1 MAVFEQRSE
10 LPVPADVA
18 YAWHAR
24 PGALQRLAPPW
35 EPVRVLEQR
44 GGLADGRVVLEVPL
58 GPFRQRWVAQH
69 RGAEPGRQFVDE
81 QVEGPFRRWVHTHAF
96 EPVGANH
103 CRYVD
108 RIEYELPGGAFG
120 ALAAGMVRSRLE
132 RTFRYRHATLAA
144 DLRAHLQLGSP
155 APMDIAITGSTGLIG
170 RSLVAMLTAL
180 GHRVRQLV
188 RRNPGPED
196 IRWDPA
202 EGPLPPGALEGA
214 GAVIHLAGEPIAGG
228 RWTPAKRRRILE
240 SRTRG
245 TGLLAEAIAGM
256 ATPPGALL
264 SASAVGIY
272 GDRGDQPLNEEA
284 RLRVGPDCSFVE
296 KVGHAWEAATEPAE
310 RAGVRVAR
318 TRLGIVLSPAGG
330 ALAEMLPPFRAG
342 LGGRLGSG
350 RQYTS
355 WIGIDDVLGA
365 IYHTIHTPALSG
377 PVNLTAPT
385 PVTNAQ
391 YTAVLAR
398 VLRRPAVL
406 PVPAHLLRLIFG
418 ELADELLLTGARVI
432 PERLAGTGYGFR
444 HRQLEEALRHVLGR

>member
-1 MAVFEQRSE
+1 MAVFEQQSE
-10 LPVPADVA
+10 LPVSADVA

-44 GGLADGRVVLEVPL
+44 GDLADGRVVLEVPL

-69 RGAEPGRQFVDE
+69 RGGVPGREFVDE
-81 QVEGPFRRWVHTHAF
+81 QVEGPFRRWVHSHLF

-120 ALAAGMVRSRLE
+120 ALAAGAVRRRLE

-155 APMDIAITGSTGLIG
+155 AAMGIAITGSTGLIG
-170 RSLVAMLTAL
+170 RSLVAMLTTL

-188 RRNPGPED
+188 RRTPGPGD
-196 IRWDPA
+196 VRWDPA
-202 EGPLPPGALEGA
+202 EGPVPPGALDGV

-228 RWTPAKRRRILE
+228 RWTPARRRRIEE

-245 TGLLAEAIAGM
+245 TRFLAEAMARM
-256 ATPPGALL
+256 ATPPVALV
-264 SASAVGIY
+264 SASAIGIY
-272 GDRGDQPLNEEA
+272 GDRGDQPLTEAA
-284 RLRVGPDCSFVE
+284 RLRVGPDCTFVE
-296 KVGHAWEAATEPAE
+296 KVGHAWEASTEPAE
-310 RAGVRVAR
+310 RSGVRVAR
-318 TRLGIVLSPAGG
+318 TRIGIVLSPAGG

-342 LGGRLGSG
+342 VGGRLGSG

-355 WIGIDDVLGA
+355 WIGIDDVIGG
-365 IYHTIHTPALSG
+365 IYHALLTPALVG
-377 PVNLTAPT
+377 PINLTAPT

-391 YTAVLAR
+391 FTAVLAR
-398 VLRRPAVL
+398 VLQRPAVL

-418 ELADELLLTGARVI
+418 ELADELLLAGARVI
-432 PERLAGTGYGFR
+432 PERLADTGYGFR
-444 HRQLEEALRHVLGR
+444 HVQLEGALRHLLGR

>member
-1 MAVFEQRSE
+1 MAVFEQQSE
-10 LPVPADVA
+10 LPVSADLA

-44 GGLADGRVVLEVPL
+44 GDLADGRVVLEVPL
-58 GPFRQRWVAQH
+58 GPFRRRWVARH
-69 RGAEPGRQFVDE
+69 RGAVPGREFVDE
-81 QVEGPFRRWVHTHAF
+81 QVEGPFRRWVHSHRF

-103 CRYVD
+103 CRYLD

-120 ALAAGMVRSRLE
+120 ALAAGVVRRRLE
-132 RTFRYRHATLAA
+132 RTFRYRHATLAG
-144 DLRAHLQLGSP
+144 DLRVHLQLGSP
-155 APMDIAITGSTGLIG
+155 APMSIAITGSTGLIG

-188 RRNPGPED
+188 RRHPGPED

-202 EGPLPPGALEGA
+202 EGPLAPGALEGI

-228 RWTPAKRRRILE
+228 RWTAARRRRIEE

-245 TGLLAEAIAGM
+245 TRFLAQAIPGM
-256 ATPPGALL
+256 TTPPVTLV
-264 SASAVGIY
+264 SASAIGIY
-272 GDRGDQPLNEEA
+272 GDRGDQPLTEAA
-284 RLRVGPDCSFVE
+284 RLRAGPDCTFVE

-310 RAGVRVAR
+310 RGGVRVAR
-318 TRLGIVLSPAGG
+318 TRIGIVLSPAGG
-330 ALAEMLPPFRAG
+330 ALAEMLPAFRAG
-342 LGGRLGSG
+342 VGGRLGSG

-355 WIGIDDVLGA
+355 WIGIDDVIGG
-365 IYHTIHTPALSG
+365 IYHALLTPALSG
-377 PVNLTAPT
+377 PINLTTPT

-391 YTAVLAR
+391 FTAVLAR
-398 VLRRPAVL
+398 VLQRPAVL

-418 ELADELLLTGARVI
+418 ELADELLLAGARVI
-432 PERLAGTGYGFR
+432 PERLTDTGYSFR
-444 HRQLEEALRHVLGR
+444 HPQLEGALRHVLGR

>member
-1 MAVFEQRSE
+1 MAVFEQQSE
-10 LPVPADVA
+10 LPVPADTA
-18 YAWHAR
+18 YAWHTR

-44 GGLADGRVVLEVPL
+44 GGLDDGRVVLEVSL
-58 GPFRQRWVAQH
+58 GPVRQRWVAQH
-69 RGAEPGRQFVDE
+69 RGAVPGREFVDE
-81 QVEGPFRRWVHTHAF
+81 QVEGPFRRWVHSHIF

-120 ALAAGMVRSRLE
+120 ALAAGAVHDRLA
-132 RTFRYRHATLAA
+132 RTFRYRHATLTA
-144 DLRAHLQLGSP
+144 DLQAHLQLGSP
-155 APMDIAITGSTGLIG
+155 APLNIAITGSTGLIG

-196 IRWDPA
+196 ILWDPA
-202 EGPLPPGALEGA
+202 AGPLAAEALA
-214 GAVIHLAGEPIAGG
+214 GVAAVVHLAGEPIAGG
-228 RWTPAKRRRILE
+228 RWTPSRRRRIEE

-245 TGLLAEAIAGM
+245 TRFLAEAIARMG
-256 ATPPGALL
+256 TPQDVLV
-264 SASAVGIY
+264 SASAIGIY
-272 GDRGDQPLNEEA
+272 GDRGDQPLTEEA

-310 RAGVRVAR
+310 RAGVRVTR
-318 TRLGIVLSPAGG
+318 TRIGVVLSPAGG

-342 LGGRLGSG
+342 VGGRLGSG

-355 WIGIDDVLGA
+355 WIGIDDVIGA
-365 IYHTIHTPALSG
+365 IYHAMLTPALTG

-391 YTAVLAR
+391 FTAVLAR
-398 VLRRPAVL
+398 VLRRPAIL
-406 PVPAHLLRLIFG
+406 PVPAQLLRLIFG
-418 ELADELLLTGARVI
+418 ELADELLLAGARVI
-432 PERLAGTGYGFR
+432 PQRLTDTGYGFR
-444 HRQLEEALRHVLGR
+444 HRQLEGALRHVLGR

>member
-1 MAVFEQRSE
+1 MAVFEQQSE
-10 LPVPADVA
+10 LPVAADLA
-18 YAWHAR
+18 FAWHAR
-24 PGALQRLAPPW
+24 PGALQRLTPPW
-35 EPVRVLEQR
+35 APLRVLEQH
-44 GGLADGRVVLEVPL
+44 GGLAEGRVVLEVPL

-69 RGAEPGRQFVDE
+69 RGAEPGREFVDE
-81 QVEGPFRRWVHTHAF
+81 QVEGPFRRWVHTHSF

-120 ALAAGMVRSRLE
+120 ALAAGAVRRRLE

-155 APMDIAITGSTGLIG
+155 APMDVAITGSTGLIG
-170 RSLVAMLTAL
+170 PSLVAMLTAL
-180 GHRVRQLV
+180 GHRVRRLV
-188 RRNPGPED
+188 RRDPGPGD

-202 EGPLPPGALEGA
+202 EGPLPPGALTGV
-214 GAVIHLAGEPIAGG
+214 GAVVHLAGEPIAGG
-228 RWTPAKRRRILE
+228 RWTADRRRRIEE

-245 TGLLAEAIAGM
+245 TGLLAETIARM
-256 ATPPGALL
+256 TTPPGVLL
-264 SASAVGIY
+264 SASAIGIY
-272 GDRGDQPLNEEA
+272 GDRGDQPLTEEA
-284 RLRVGPDCSFVE
+284 RLRVGADCSFVE
-296 KVGHAWEAATEPAE
+296 KVGHGWEAATEPAD

-318 TRLGIVLSPAGG
+318 TRIGIVLSPAGG

-355 WIGIDDVLGA
+355 WIGIDDVIGA
-365 IYHTIHTPALSG
+365 FYHALHTPALAG
-377 PVNLTAPT
+377 PVNVTAPT

-391 YTAVLAR
+391 FTAVLAR
-398 VLRRPAVL
+398 VLGRPAIV
-406 PVPAHLLRLIFG
+406 PVPAPLLRLIFG
-418 ELADELLLTGARVI
+418 DLADELLLSGARVI
-432 PERLAGTGYGFR
+432 PQRLADTGYGFR

>member
-1 MAVFEQRSE
+1 MPVFEQQSE
-10 LPVPADVA
+10 LPVSAETA

-35 EPVRVLEQR
+35 APVRVLDQS
-44 GGLADGRVVLEVPL
+44 GGLADGRVVLQVPL
-58 GPFRQRWVAQH
+58 GPFRVRWVARH
-69 RGAEPGRQFVDE
+69 RGATPGREFVDE
-81 QVEGPFRRWVHTHAF
+81 QVEGPFRRWVHWHHF

-108 RIEYELPGGAFG
+108 RIEYQLPGGAVG
-120 ALAAGMVRSRLE
+120 ALAGGAVQRRLE
-132 RTFRYRHATLAA
+132 RTFRYRHATLRA
-144 DLRAHLQLGSP
+144 DLQAHLRLGSP
-155 APMDIAITGSTGLIG
+155 APMDIAVTGSTGLIG

-188 RRNPGPED
+188 RRRPGPED
-196 IRWDPA
+196 ILWDPVT
-202 EGPLPPGALEGA
+202 GPPDPHRLEGVT
-214 GAVIHLAGEPIAGG
+214 AVVHLAGEPIAGG
-228 RWTPAKRRRILE
+228 RWTPARRRRIEE

-245 TGLLAEAIAGM
+245 TGLLAEAITRM
-256 ATPPGALL
+256 DNPPAVLV

-272 GDRGDQPLNEEA
+272 GDRGDQPLTEEA
-284 RLRVGPDCSFVE
+284 QLRVGPDCSFVE

-330 ALAEMLPPFRAG
+330 ALAEMLPPFRIG
-342 LGGRLGSG
+342 IGGRLGHG
-350 RQYTS
+350 RQYSS
-355 WIGIDDVLGA
+355 WIGIDDVIGA
-365 IYHTIHTPALSG
+365 LYHTLLASALSG

-391 YTAVLAR
+391 FTAVLAR
-398 VLRRPAVL
+398 VLGRPAVL
-406 PVPAHLLRLIFG
+406 PVPAHLLRLLFG
-418 ELADELLLTGARVI
+418 DLADELLLTGARVL
-432 PERLAGTGYGFR
+432 PERLTAAGYDFR

>member
-1 MAVFEQRSE
+1 MAVFEQQSE
-10 LPVPADVA
+10 LPVPADTA

-58 GPFRQRWVAQH
+58 GPIRQRWVAQH
-69 RGAEPGRQFVDE
+69 RGAVPGREFVDE
-81 QVEGPFRRWVHTHAF
+81 QIEGPFRRWVHSHLF

-120 ALAAGMVRSRLE
+120 ALAAGAVHDRLE
-132 RTFRYRHATLAA
+132 RTFSYRHATLAA
-144 DLRAHLQLGSP
+144 DLRSHLQLGSP
-155 APMDIAITGSTGLIG
+155 DPIDIAITGSTGLIG

-188 RRNPGPED
+188 RRNPGSED
-196 IRWDPA
+196 IRWDAA
-202 EGPLPPGALEGA
+202 EGPPPAEALHGVT
-214 GAVIHLAGEPIAGG
+214 AVVHLAGEPIAGG
-228 RWTPAKRRRILE
+228 RWTPARRQRIEE
-240 SRTRG
+240 SRTAG
-245 TGLLAEAIAGM
+245 TRFLAEAMTRMGV
-256 ATPPGALL
+256 PPVVLV
-264 SASAVGIY
+264 SASAIGIY
-272 GDRGDQPLNEEA
+272 GNRGDQPLTEEA
-284 RLRVGPDCSFVE
+284 HLRVGPDCSFVE
-296 KVGHAWEAATEPAE
+296 KVGHGWEAATAPAE

-318 TRLGIVLSPAGG
+318 TRIGVVLSPAGG
-330 ALAEMLPPFRAG
+330 ALAEMLRPFRAG

-355 WIGIDDVLGA
+355 WIGIDDVIGG
-365 IYHTIHTPALSG
+365 IYHTAFTPALAG

-391 YTAVLAR
+391 FTAVLAR
-398 VLRRPAVL
+398 VLRRPAIL
-406 PVPAHLLRLIFG
+406 PVPSQLLRLIFG
-418 ELADELLLTGARVI
+418 ELADELLLAGARVI
-432 PERLAGTGYGFR
+432 PERLADTGYGFR
-444 HRQLEEALRHVLGR
+444 HRQLEAALRHVLGR